1 MNVCM
6 KRSIAPLMAGGLL
19 ALASAQNSG
28 AATDDDA
35 GVLGQSLTVIGLTS
49 DGALVRF
56 RSNRPGHAGQI
67 GWVTGLQ
74 PADAQLIGID
84 FRVQD
89 GLLYGVGS
97 GGGVYTLNTGTG
109 VATFVNSL
117 NDGVT
122 PIVLSGTSFGVDFN
136 PSADRLRIVSDTG
149 QNLRHNVNAGGVT
162 IDDSQGGLT
171 PLTYTTPPAAPVAAL
186 GVTGS
191 AYTNNDLA
199 LSTESTA
206 TALFAIDAT
215 MDQVVIQA
223 PPNNGI
229 LGQTGKL
236 GVDVD
241 PAAVGFDIYSTL
253 VDGATVS
260 NRGFASL
267 SVGGVSKF
275 YRIDVLTGAA
285 TSIGMFQRAV
295 VDIAVPLG
303 Q

>member
-1 MNVCM
+1 MNICL
-6 KRSIAPLMAGGLL
+6 KRSIAPLMTGGLL
-19 ALASAQNSG
+19 ALAAAQNVL
-28 AATDDDA
+28 AETDGSA
-35 GVLGQSLTVIGLTS
+35 ILGQPLKVFGLTN
-49 DGALVRF
+49 DGALVKF
-56 RSNRPGHAGQI
+56 RSDRPNQAGQI
-67 GWVTGLQ
+67 GWVTGLR
-74 PADAQLIGID
+74 AGDTRLVGID

-89 GLLYGVGS
+89 GLLYGAGS
-97 GGGVYTLNTGTG
+97 GGGVYTINTSTA

-117 NDGVT
+117 TTDGVT
-122 PIVLSGTSFGVDFN
+122 PIALVGTSFGVDFN

-171 PLTYTTPPAAPVAAL
+171 PLTYTAPPAAPIAAL

-206 TALFAIDAT
+206 TALFDIDAS
-215 MDQVVIQA
+215 MDQVVIQS

-229 LGQTGKL
+229 LAQTGKL
-236 GVDVD
+236 GVDAD
-241 PAAVGFDIYSTL
+241 PAAVGFDIYSTV
-253 VDGATVS
+253 VDGVTVS

-267 SVGGVSKF
+267 STGGVSGF
-275 YRIDVLTGAA
+275 YRVELLTGAA
-285 TSIGMFQRAV
+285 TFVGTFRRPVA
-295 VDIAVPLG
+295 DIAIPLA